1 MIHVFV
7 LLDGLEYKLH
17 DAKYDVETE
26 LWLGEV
32 VGKGVKIGINPRM
45 VRIVYFFNSA
55 AAYDTF
61 KREGKLPE
69 TSRGQVGIL
78 SH

>member
-7 LLDGLEYKLH
+7 LLDGLEYRLH

-26 LWLGEV
+26 LWLGEA

-61 KREGKLPE
+61 KRDGKLGE
-69 TSRGQVGIL
+69 TTNGSGTKL
-78 SH
+78 LH